1 MVQKSSAFLIAA
13 AALLLSPCAP
23 AADRSHD
30 YETVKA
36 IAQRDPKVRA
46 AYEAADRKLAERI
59 VEIDPTLKGYTPG
72 RPAPAAAAKPAPK
85 PTPKPS
91 AKAKPFT
98 PEKARVYHR
107 SHVVAK
113 GETLGG
119 IAAKYRVNPD
129 ELREINSISNPQKLI
144 VGQVL
149 ALPNSAA
156 APAPA
161 TAPKSA
167 KSAPAKSGKPA
178 APKKE
183 KGWWDSLTSGL

>member
-1 MVQKSSAFLIAA
+1 MVQKSSAFFIAA
-13 AALLLSPCAP
+13 ATLLLSPAAP
-23 AADRSHD
+23 AADRAHD
-30 YETVKA
+30 YETVRA

-72 RPAPAAAAKPAPK
+72 RPAPAPAAKPAPK
-85 PTPKPS
+85 PTPKPV
-91 AKAKPFT
+91 AKFT
-98 PEKARVYHR
+98 PEKGKVYHR
-107 SHVVAK
+107 SHVVGK

-119 IAAKYRVNPD
+119 IAAKYRVSAD
-129 ELREINSISNPQKLI
+129 ELRQINSISNPQKLI

-167 KSAPAKSGKPA
+167 RSAPAKSGKPA